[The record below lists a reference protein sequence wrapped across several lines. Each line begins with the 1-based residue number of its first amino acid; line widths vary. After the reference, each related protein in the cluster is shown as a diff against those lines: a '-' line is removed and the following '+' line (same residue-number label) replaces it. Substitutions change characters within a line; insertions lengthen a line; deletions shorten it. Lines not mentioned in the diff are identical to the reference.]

1 VLVVGPEFSKKRGI
15 FFAQVF
21 GRHEGYLCLARKNPH
36 TKELREQYFSYPT
49 QLEDA
54 LNWIDEYVPNHD
66 LYFCAQLLTEKRRKK
81 EFIKEVALL
90 WADLDPCPP
99 EKLKVAPS
107 VVLTTSDGRSQAI
120 WRLEEAIDAF
130 DAEDFSRR
138 IAYWHKADGVDQSGW
153 DLTQLL
159 RVPFT
164 FNFKYPAPHPTVDI
178 TSVKLGYYRVEDF
191 AAYHPIPGA
200 TTVKQNGS
208 VPHIGATGAEI
219 LERNRFRLPDFV
231 YRLFTQEP
239 DESQKEGWS
248 GALWALIMECAQ
260 AGLEINDIFAVAKDA
275 ACNKYARDGRPEE
288 ALWKEVQKAWGRVRA
303 SSEALAAIIQPPATL
318 IDADYK
324 RPDSFIERYIS
335 WAKEQTDAAEIYH
348 QAGAFMVLSACLS
361 PMIVLPTRDRREGE
375 RLNLWFFILANTTIT
390 RKTTA
395 MRMALKLV
403 REVYPDAV
411 AATEATIEGLFAT
424 MATRSGKPSI
434 FLRDEFSGMLD
445 MMVRKDYYSGMQELL
460 TQLYDGYEQ
469 ERKLA
474 NKTITIK
481 DPILLMFVGG
491 AKDKILELLTPD
503 HSSSGFLPRFLFFSS
518 NSDMSNYRPLGP
530 PTEESDETR
539 DHLSQELQ
547 EIVSKYQV
555 TWRPPFGSSLLPP
568 EQKIWKASL
577 TPEAWERYS
586 ELDRTATKD
595 GVNSREPFLITP
607 MYQRL
612 AKSILKAAVLL
623 AAARPDNPDGNQRV
637 MVHVGDIEHA
647 ISYGT
652 GWRDSALEVV
662 TSAGATSYESMVKR
676 VLTVV
681 HQNKSNG
688 IARSALMRMF
698 TMQAREADGLF
709 ATLEGRNEIRKVKQ
723 GDQWLIFPAGG

>member
-1 VLVVGPEFSKKRGI
+1 VLAVGPEFSKKRGI

-21 GRHEGYLCLARKNPH
+21 GRHEGYLCLGRKNPA
-36 TKELREQYFSYPT
+36 TSELREKFFAYPT
-49 QLEDA
+49 QLDNA
-54 LNWIDEYVPNHD
+54 LDWIDESVSSYD
-66 LYFCAQLLTEKRRKK
+66 LYFCAHLLTEKRRKK
-81 EFIKEVALL
+81 EHVKEVSAL

-99 EKLKVAPS
+99 EKLRVAPS
-107 VVLTTSDGRSQAI
+107 FVLTTSPGRSQAI
-120 WRLEEAIDAF
+120 WRLEEPIDAF
-130 DAEDFSRR
+130 DAEDYCRR
-138 IAYWHKADGVDQSGW
+138 IYYWHKDDGVDSGW
-153 DLTQLL
+153 ALTKYL
-159 RVPFT
+159 RVPYSY
-164 FNFKYPAPHPTVDI
+164 NFKYSHPHPTVSI
-178 TSVKLGYYRVEDF
+178 PSVKLGYYRLEDF
-191 AAYHPIPGA
+191 STKYHPIPGA

-260 AGLEINDIFAVAKDA
+260 AGLELNEIFAVAKDA
-275 ACNKYARDGRPEE
+275 ACNKYARDRRPEE

-335 WAKEQTDAAEIYH
+335 WAVEQTDAAEIYH
-348 QAGAFMVLSACLS
+348 QAGAFMTLSATLS
-361 PMIVLPTRDRREGE
+361 PMIVVPSSAHPEGE
-375 RLNLWFFILANTTIT
+375 RLNLWMFILANTTLT

-395 MRMALKLV
+395 MRMAMKLIK
-403 REVYPDAV
+403 EIYPDAV

-424 MATRSGKPSI
+424 MATREGKPSI
-434 FLRDEFSGMLD
+434 FMRDEFSGMLD
-445 MMVRKDYYSGMQELL
+445 QMRKKDYYAGMAELL
-460 TQLYDGYEQ
+460 TQLYDGYEM

-481 DPILLMFVGG
+481 NPLLLMFVGG
-491 AKDKILELLTPD
+491 AKDKIFELLSSD
-503 HSSSGFLPRFLFFSS
+503 HIYSGFLPRFLFFSATA
-518 NSDMSNYRPLGP
+518 DMNKYRPLGP
-530 PTEESDETR
+530 PTENATEAR
-539 DHLSQELQ
+539 DQLARELQ

-555 TWRPPFGSSLLPP
+555 TWRRPFGNSTLPG
-568 EQKIWKASL
+568 EQKIWKAIL
-577 TPEAWERYS
+577 TPEAWDRYN
-586 ELDRTATKD
+586 EFEVTITRD
-595 GVNSREPFLITP
+595 GENSREPPLVTP

-612 AKSILKAAVLL
+612 AKSVFRAAALL
-623 AAARPDNPDGNQRV
+623 AATRPDNPDDNQRI
-637 MVHVGDIEHA
+637 MVHAGDIDHA

-652 GWRDSALEVV
+652 GWRDSALEIIAG
-662 TSAGATSYESMVKR
+662 AGATSYESMVKR